1 VNQIICIGDR
11 FAGKTHLCL
20 EILNPDGHYIKVVE
34 PDYKFVKSFI
44 LDDRGITI
52 AGAMGC
58 IHINFKADL
67 PTGLQTIDLDI
78 IDTLGE
84 IWRKSWQDGNDK
96 RWQETLNKI
105 QTADAVLV
113 ILEPYREIINPEKD
127 NLDHFITRQQ
137 WIKKFEKWVDFLLKE
152 CSQVSHLLICLNKV
166 DLCLINLREEAKKLA
181 YAPHYQP
188 LNWQEKDNYVYHRYF
203 TPVQSQIQRLNQHRE
218 NAARFFVTSIYQ
230 RDLLELPLIYI
241 SSYVL
246 AASIAFPDELP
257 LS

>member
-1 VNQIICIGDR
+1 
-11 FAGKTHLCL
+11 
-20 EILNPDGHYIKVVE
+20 
-34 PDYKFVKSFI
+34 
-44 LDDRGITI
+44 
-52 AGAMGC
+52 M
-58 IHINFKADL
+58 
-67 PTGLQTIDLDI
+67 
-78 IDTLGE
+78 
-84 IWRKSWQDGNDK
+84 
-96 RWQETLNKI
+96 WQETLNKI

-166 DLCLINLREEAKKLA
+166 DLCPINLTEEAKKLA
-181 YAPHYQP
+181 YDPHYQY
-188 LNWQEKDNYVYHRYF
+188 LNWQEKDSYVYHRYF

-241 SSYVL
+241 SSYVNF
-246 AASIAFPDELP
+246 S
-257 LS
+257 